1 MGMVESPLSPRL
13 NGEEDISIELSEIYV
28 LNIN

>member
-13 NGEEDISIELSEIYV
+13 NGEEEKSGELYEVNMSF
-28 LNIN
+28 